1 MTSKEILHVIVERE
15 QQARRNFD
23 EACEK
28 ENGYDAYLARKRE
41 ELRTA
46 AFAEADEKLAALDAE
61 ESAAAS
67 GKIAAMEQK
76 QEQDYA
82 SANKWYQDNREE
94 FISRLFDMVVNSDV

>member
-1 MTSKEILHVIVERE
+1 MTSKEILHVIVECE
-15 QQARRNFD
+15 QQARRVYD

-28 ENGYDAYLARKRE
+28 ENGYDDYLTRKRE
-41 ELRTA
+41 ELRSA

-61 ESAAAS
+61 ETAAAS
-67 GKIAAMEQK
+67 GKIAAMEKK

-82 SANKWYQDNREE
+82 SANRWYQDNREG